1 MVGTVP
7 HTSEY
12 SCDGPPVMVGVEGDV
27 AVSVGGLPVHA
38 CTKFGVT
45 PGHKD
50 IEEY

>member
-1 MVGTVP
+1 MVGSVP

-12 SCDGPPVMVGVEGDV
+12 SCDGRLVMVGVEGDV
-27 AVSVGGLPVHA
+27 AINVGGLPIHA
-38 CTKFGVT
+38 CAKSGIT